1 MNIQGW
7 FPLGYTGLISLSPRD
22 SQESSPAPQFQSIN
36 SLVLILLYGPALTSL
51 HDYQKN
57 DSFDYM
63 DLIKKMMSLLFN
75 MLSLVAQT
83 LKNPPAMQE
92 TWVLIPGLGRSPGG
106 GHGNPLQY
114 SCLENP
120 RGQGSLVGC
129 SLLGRKESEYY
140 CATKH
145 STQVCHNFPSQEQTS
160 FHFVAAVTICSDFG
174 A

>member
-36 SLVLILLYGPALTSL
+36 SLVLILLYGPTLTSL

-63 DLIKKMMSLLFN
+63 DLYQQSDV
-75 MLSLVAQT
+75 SA
-83 LKNPPAMQE
+83 LKNPPAVKE

-120 RGQGSLVGC
+120 HGQRSLVGC
-129 SLLGRKESEYY
+129 SPWGRKESEYY
-140 CATKH
+140 SATKH
-145 STQVCHNFPSQEQTS
+145 STQVCHNFLSQEQTS